1 MSPSEFYIKELQR
14 ALSEQAL
21 FIRAFS
27 VTSSSSLQ
35 AIVSVTLLEGNNVTI
50 ILTNQGYRADQSGA
64 TPFETI
70 EDLLQSVSPLYVQKR
85 QLALLDAL
93 EKWSSH
99 QLPNKGQG

>member
-35 AIVSVTLLEGNNVTI
+35 AIVSVTLLEGNNVTV
-50 ILTNQGYRADQSGA
+50 ILTNQGYHADQSGA

-70 EDLLQSVSPLYVQKR
+70 EDLLQSVSPLYAQKR

-99 QLPNKGQG
+99 QLPNQGQG